1 MNNKLAVAASLLVA
15 LVFTVVL
22 LLTHTGK
29 DTNKPEKPV
38 SVPVS
43 ETDASETVKPEKTD
57 NTENLSQKGQPET
70 VRPENEEK
78 SKKSAVS
85 VLGYAFGAVSEC
97 IGDVP
102 AEKVPVTTVSFIACG
117 DNLIHSSV
125 YSDAK
130 TLAAGTDKEYNFL
143 PMYDRVADVI
153 QNADLAFV
161 NQETPFG
168 GTSRPYSGYPLFNTP
183 DQMGDDLVTLGFDI
197 VGIANNHMLDSTSKG
212 YERTIDYWNNKEGAM
227 QIGGYKNKEDFENI
241 RVIEKN
247 GIKIALL
254 AYTYGTNGLK
264 LPQGS
269 ELVIPLYDDET
280 LDRQTKKA
288 RELADCVIVSIHWG
302 VEDSFKPNTDQKRK
316 AQLMADN
323 GVDVIIGHH
332 PHVLQ
337 TMTWLDRADG
347 GKTLCMYSLGN
358 FLSGMMY
365 SRNMV
370 GGIMGFDISKA
381 PNGVSI
387 DNAYFIPT
395 VCQYNKSVRGF
406 KIYRFSE
413 YTEEL
418 QAAHGAHKFDSGMSM
433 NSMRKIIDNAI
444 PKEFLT
450 ENFYS

>member
-1 MNNKLAVAASLLVA
+1 M
-15 LVFTVVL
+15 
-22 LLTHTGK
+22 
-29 DTNKPEKPV
+29 
-38 SVPVS
+38 
-43 ETDASETVKPEKTD
+43 
-57 NTENLSQKGQPET
+57 
-70 VRPENEEK
+70 
-78 SKKSAVS
+78 
-85 VLGYAFGAVSEC
+85 
-97 IGDVP
+97 
-102 AEKVPVTTVSFIACG
+102 
-117 DNLIHSSV
+117 
-125 YSDAK
+125 
-130 TLAAGTDKEYNFL
+130 
-143 PMYDRVADVI
+143 
-153 QNADLAFV
+153 
-161 NQETPFG
+161 
-168 GTSRPYSGYPLFNTP
+168 
-183 DQMGDDLVTLGFDI
+183 
-197 VGIANNHMLDSTSKG
+197 
-212 YERTIDYWNNKEGAM
+212 
-227 QIGGYKNKEDFENI
+227 
-241 RVIEKN
+241 
-247 GIKIALL
+247 
-254 AYTYGTNGLK
+254 
-264 LPQGS
+264 
-269 ELVIPLYDDET
+269 IPLYDDET

-450 ENFYS
+450 EDFYS